1 LLFSEL
7 AVAGGFL
14 QLGARCLN
22 EEEDSLVKSD
32 LTCQWMALDDHS
44 RAAVPLPLMIEGEL
58 DFGSDPERPFREE
71 TDPLGRPSHLIFNQV
86 D

>member
-1 LLFSEL
+1 MLFSKL
-7 AVAGGFL
+7 AVAGSLL

-22 EEEDSLVKSD
+22 KKEDSLVKSD
-32 LTCQWMALDDHS
+32 LTGQWMALDDDS
-44 RAAVPLPLMIEGEL
+44 RAAVPLPLVIEGEL
-58 DFGSDPERPFREE
+58 DFGPDPERPFREE